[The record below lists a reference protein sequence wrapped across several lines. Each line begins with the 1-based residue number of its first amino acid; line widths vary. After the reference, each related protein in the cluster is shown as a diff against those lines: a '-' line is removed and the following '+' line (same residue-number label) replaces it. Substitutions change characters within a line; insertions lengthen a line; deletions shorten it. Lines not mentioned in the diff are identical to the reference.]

1 MISDHDLLTS
11 MQVGKE
17 IYELVTSLRKQDVAE
32 AKGDDEDSLGL
43 SDHETQRVAD
53 WRPTIS
59 LDNCEENVPRK
70 HAIGV
75 VLRSPGRAGK
85 IVITLY
91 S

>member
-1 MISDHDLLTS
+1 

-53 WRPTIS
+53 
-59 LDNCEENVPRK
+59 
-70 HAIGV
+70 
-75 VLRSPGRAGK
+75 
-85 IVITLY
+85 
-91 S
+91 